1 MSDITF
7 RPSGCRFGARI
18 VRKGDRYGAGRSL
31 VHDDKPMV
39 EFYDDTHHS
48 EWADPLGQ
56 FISRYYIETLLTDR
70 RPGVGLDLCGY
81 EPQWKIDGPT
91 MDWFVAWLR
100 YQEWCAQRASYSEL
114 DGTSDGPTASEWH
127 YSDDEAVDLL
137 HEVMRLVGNPVTSP

>member
-81 EPQWKIDGPT
+81 EPQWKIDGLT
-91 MDWFVAWLR
+91 MDWFVVWLR
-100 YQEWCAQRASYSEL
+100 YEEWRAARQQIYDREAAGEMIPADEWSYS
-114 DGTSDGPTASEWH
+114 G
-127 YSDDEAVDLL
+127 DDAVDLL
-137 HEVMRLVGNPVTSP
+137 NEVMALVNPATPT